1 MRAGSATRHV
11 GAIVTFV
18 CSLVLALP
26 AVADVTY
33 STMTDPHMRL
43 SHADPDL
50 ELALG
55 DRLATL
61 LGDDAPEVR
70 TAMEADFRAA
80 LGIGEEN
87 GGPAIE
93 YSRGFVAALPEAT
106 GDGEWRCLS
115 EALYFEARGE
125 SEKGIFAVAEVI
137 LNRVDSARFP
147 MTVCGVVRQG
157 TGRRH
162 ECQFSYYCDGRPETI
177 RETAAW
183 ARVGKI
189 ARLMI
194 DGGARDLTGGAT
206 FYHTRAVAPYWSRA
220 FDRTAAIGA
229 HLFYS
234 G

>member
-1 MRAGSATRHV
+1 MRSEILTRHS
-11 GAIVTFV
+11 GAMVMFL
-18 CSLVLALP
+18 CSLVLGCP
-26 AVADVTY
+26 AAADVTY
-33 STMTDPHMRL
+33 STMTDPHAGF
-43 SHADPDL
+43 SAAEP
-50 ELALG
+50 ELG

-61 LGDDAPEVR
+61 LGEEAPEVR
-70 TAMEADFRAA
+70 TAMDADFRAA
-80 LGIGEEN
+80 LGIGAEH
-87 GGPAIE
+87 GGAEIE
-93 YSRGFVAALPEAT
+93 YSRAFVAGLPEAE
-106 GDGEWRCLS
+106 GDAQWRCLS

-125 SEKGIFAVAEVI
+125 SAKGVFAVAEVI

-147 MTVCGVVRQG
+147 ATVCGVVRQG

-177 RETAAW
+177 SERAAW

-206 FYHTRAVAPYWSRA
+206 FYHTRAVSPYWSRA